1 MGEAVEVKVE
11 RLRRLDLAIQAA
23 ECGLADAFAIQAR
36 RVEGQTLAELEVV
49 PDGVRL
55 LVKLQKMIAY
65 LGEARKAAK
74 VRADELEVAEE
85 ARRA

>member
-1 MGEAVEVKVE
+1 MSEAVEVKVE

-36 RVEGQTLAELEVV
+36 RVEGQSLEEFEVV

-55 LVKLQKMIAY
+55 LVKLQKIISY
-65 LGEARKAAK
+65 LGDVRQSAKA
-74 VRADELEVAEE
+74 VADKLESVEE

>member
-1 MGEAVEVKVE
+1 MSEAGEVKVE

-55 LVKLQKMIAY
+55 LVKLQEMISY
-65 LGEARKAAK
+65 LATVRQSAKA
-74 VRADELEVAEE
+74 VADKLEEVDE

>member
-23 ECGLADAFAIQAR
+23 ECGLADAFAIQSR

-49 PDGVRL
+49 ADDVRL
-55 LVKLQKMIAY
+55 LVKLQKIISY
-65 LGEARKAAK
+65 LGEVRQSARS
-74 VRADELEVAEE
+74 RADELEDAEE

>member
-55 LVKLQKMIAY
+55 LVKLQKMISY
-65 LGEARKAAK
+65 LGEARKAARA
-74 VRADELEVAEE
+74 RADELEGAEE

>member
-1 MGEAVEVKVE
+1 MSEAVEVKVE

-55 LVKLQKMIAY
+55 LVKLQKMISY
-65 LGEARKAAK
+65 LGEARKAARA
-74 VRADELEVAEE
+74 RADELEGAEE